1 MHMKYAPRSPDDIVT
16 LIGDHPL
23 CWIVSHSEAGFGA
36 TPLPLLA
43 ECDADGALVSLLE
56 AHQPP
61 NTAVWALYP
70 QQRHLSPKV
79 RQLIDWLRLGLSQC
93 REYSEPA

>member
-36 TPLPLLA
+36 TPLPLLT
-43 ECDADGALVSLLE
+43 ECDDSGALVSLLGGGRRTGE
-56 AHQPP
+56 G
-61 NTAVWALYP
+61 L
-70 QQRHLSPKV
+70 V
-79 RQLIDWLRLGLSQC
+79 RGTSC
-93 REYSEPA
+93 PS

>member
-43 ECDADGALVSLLE
+43 ECNADGALVSLL
-56 AHQPP
+56 AISLCPTRRSHNCARHPAPP
-61 NTAVWALYP
+61 CW
-70 QQRHLSPKV
+70 
-79 RQLIDWLRLGLSQC
+79 
-93 REYSEPA
+93 

>member
-1 MHMKYAPRSPDDIVT
+1 MLEHLGS
-16 LIGDHPL
+16 
-23 CWIVSHSEAGFGA
+23 
-36 TPLPLLA
+36 
-43 ECDADGALVSLLE
+43 GALVSLLE

-79 RQLIDWLRLGLSQC
+79 RKLVDYLREKLGQLP
-93 REYSEPA
+93 EYRSV

>member
-1 MHMKYAPRSPDDIVT
+1 VQGNWRCNSGQAVLDAALQGVGLCQLPDYYV
-16 LIGDHPL
+16 LEHLKSG
-23 CWIVSHSEAGFGA
+23 E
-36 TPLPLLA
+36 
-43 ECDADGALVSLLE
+43 LVSLLD

-79 RQLIDWLRLGLSQC
+79 RKLVDYLKEGLAE
-93 REYSEPA
+93 RPEYQR

>member
-1 MHMKYAPRSPDDIVT
+1 
-16 LIGDHPL
+16 
-23 CWIVSHSEAGFGA
+23 
-36 TPLPLLA
+36 
-43 ECDADGALVSLLE
+43 VSLLE

-79 RQLIDWLRLGLSQC
+79 RKLVEFLKEGLAQNAV
-93 REYSEPA
+93 YTAI

>member
-1 MHMKYAPRSPDDIVT
+1 VLEHLKNGE
-16 LIGDHPL
+16 LI
-23 CWIVSHSEAGFGA
+23 
-36 TPLPLLA
+36 
-43 ECDADGALVSLLE
+43 SLLE

-79 RQLIDWLRLGLSQC
+79 RKLVDYLKQGLAE
-93 REYSEPA
+93 RPEYRT

>member
-1 MHMKYAPRSPDDIVT
+1 
-16 LIGDHPL
+16 L
-23 CWIVSHSEAGFGA
+23 HS
-36 TPLPLLA
+36 
-43 ECDADGALVSLLE
+43 GALVSLLE

-79 RQLIDWLRLGLSQC
+79 RKLVDFLKEGLAE
-93 REYSEPA
+93 RPEYSA